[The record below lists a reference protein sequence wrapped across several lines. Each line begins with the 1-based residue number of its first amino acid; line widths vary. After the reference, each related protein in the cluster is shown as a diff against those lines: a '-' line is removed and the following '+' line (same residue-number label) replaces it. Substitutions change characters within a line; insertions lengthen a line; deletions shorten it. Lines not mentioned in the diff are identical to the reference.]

1 VIDNTRDNWL
11 TRLFSIEYAA
21 LFDVINPGLAALR
34 CPVPLGGTS
43 NHLRTAVL
51 KGVGG
56 WDAWNVTEDADLGIR
71 LALMGYRVA
80 DLPSSTFEEAP
91 ASLRAWVKQRS
102 RWMKGFLQVCVT
114 HSRQPW
120 RGLRVL
126 GPAKFLGAVTMTLG
140 TVVAALGFPLF
151 TAVSVVGIAT
161 GRLLT
166 AETLVEAASTGLS
179 LTLFAGGVCAMT
191 LPALTALRRRG
202 WWELGPTVA
211 ALPVY
216 YVLISWAAWRGL
228 FEFVWAPSHWN
239 KTDHGLARTSRL
251 GSLKR
256 LSGDPWRLLRARGR
270 P

>member
-1 VIDNTRDNWL
+1 MHGT
-11 TRLFSIEYAA
+11 
-21 LFDVINPGLAALR
+21 GLQF
-34 CPVPLGGTS
+34 GS
-43 NHLRTAVL
+43 
-51 KGVGG
+51 
-56 WDAWNVTEDADLGIR
+56 
-71 LALMGYRVA
+71 
-80 DLPSSTFEEAP
+80 
-91 ASLRAWVKQRS
+91 
-102 RWMKGFLQVCVT
+102 LQVCVT

-151 TAVSVVGIAT
+151 TAVSLVGIAT

-202 WWELGPTVA
+202 WWELAPTVA

-228 FEFVWAPSHWN
+228 FEFIWAPSHWN
-239 KTDHGLARTSRL
+239 KTDHGVARTSRL
-251 GSLKR
+251 GTLKR